1 MLLVDGP
8 DSETARRLSA
18 LGSTGR
24 TREQALT
31 RLHGLLLRVARAEVS
46 RRVGRHLISGA
57 ELDDPSHRSA
67 DDALFAITTK
77 LAQLRG
83 NSRFTTWAYKFA
95 VLEVSSSSAGTSG
108 SVFPRFSTPLTGTR
122 CPLAWGPVPSIT
134 PSGTTSS
141 PRCAVPSRRI

>member
-1 MLLVDGP
+1 M
-8 DSETARRLSA
+8 TALIVRRRRLSG

-31 RLHGLLLRVARAEVS
+31 RLHGLLLRVARAELS
-46 RRVGRHLISGA
+46 RRAARHLISGA
-57 ELDDPSHRSA
+57 ELDDLAHQSA
-67 DDALFAITTK
+67 DEALLAITTK

-95 VLEVSSSSAGTSG
+95 VLEVSSKLGRHFRQRPSAVLDTADWD
-108 SVFPRFSTPLTGTR
+108 TL
-122 CPLAWGPVPSIT
+122 PLAWGPVPSIT